1 MKEQTEGRV
10 VIEVR
15 EGGALAQNEGD
26 AIEGLKNGDLA
37 FTRVSASSVAP
48 YVDKINAIQFP
59 YIYKS
64 SEHMWNVLN
73 GSIGQEILS
82 EIERTSND
90 LVGLCYYD
98 AGSRNFY
105 VTKPVNSVS
114 DMKGLRIRVQ
124 NSQLMLDMCEALGAK
139 GVVGL
144 NMTEIRGAIMNDIID
159 GAENNFPSYESNG
172 DYSIA
177 PYFILDSHTR
187 VPEILIASKKVLNRL
202 DPKDVEI
209 IKSVAKQ
216 TQEFEIQKWKEKEAA
231 SEQISRQNG
240 CKVIQLTPKAYEEF
254 QKAMAPVYEKHG
266 QKYMSIIEAIRATN

>member
-1 MKEQTEGRV
+1 
-10 VIEVR
+10 
-15 EGGALAQNEGD
+15 
-26 AIEGLKNGDLA
+26 
-37 FTRVSASSVAP
+37 
-48 YVDKINAIQFP
+48 
-59 YIYKS
+59 
-64 SEHMWNVLN
+64 MWNVLN

-82 EIERTSND
+82 EIERTSKD

-240 CKVIQLTPKAYEEF
+240 CKVIQLTPKTYEEF

-266 QKYMSIIEAIRATN
+266 RKYMSIIEAIRATN